1 MNHRIESMKPSASMV
16 LMARAKQ
23 MQKTDPTVIG
33 LAGGEPDFATPDRI
47 SMAAIRSLSE
57 GYTHYVVDRA
67 FPSCARPSRR
77 SCARRTGWST
87 TKTAFSS
94 PPAARTPSISP
105 YRPS

>member
-57 GYTHYVVDRA
+57 GYTHYVVGPGLPELRA
-67 FPSCARPSRR
+67 AIAK

-87 TKTAFSS
+87 TKTASSS